1 MCGALAHVRFVPKAD
16 VGLSCIFARLATRKK
31 ETVESPQYSLNPG
44 CGIVA
49 LLVYPSHALRA
60 YTPFSTLDK
69 RLTESVVRRGRT
81 H

>member
-1 MCGALAHVRFVPKAD
+1 MSQECQKQTSGSLVFLLISDA
-16 VGLSCIFARLATRKK
+16 
-31 ETVESPQYSLNPG
+31 TVESPQYSLNPG